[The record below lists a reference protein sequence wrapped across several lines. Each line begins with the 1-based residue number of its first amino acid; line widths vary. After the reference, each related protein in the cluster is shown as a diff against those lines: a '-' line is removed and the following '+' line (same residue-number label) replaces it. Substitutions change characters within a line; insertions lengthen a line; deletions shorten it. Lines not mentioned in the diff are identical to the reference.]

1 MPPAPRLVR
10 LCIKLGSRIVSYRIK
25 FMFEMISVRRR
36 VEFTV
41 SKLACRVAYN
51 SGLMNE
57 NKYMYVVERDSRMM
71 GDCGMQG
78 CSRPII
84 REIQYHLVQ

>member
-51 SGLMNE
+51 SRPMNE
-57 NKYMYVVERDSRMM
+57 NKYMYVVERDSRTM